1 MNICYIKKTGQ
12 SVLVKLQYEG
22 IILGAGWRLDDKGE
36 KYWDYGKV
44 AYIPI
49 FKCCHPDQVK
59 RFIGCSEIIVDDKIE
74 FTAYCSGDY
83 RGIYSL
89 IGKDPINDCQLMKIK
104 Y

>member
-12 SVLVKLQYEG
+12 SVLGKLQYEEVM
-22 IILGAGWRLDDKGE
+22 LGTGWRLDDKGK
-36 KYWDYGKV
+36 KYWDHGKF

-49 FKCCHPDQVK
+49 FKCGHPVK
-59 RFIGCSEIIVDDKIE
+59 RFIGYSEIIVDDKIE

-83 RGIYSL
+83 RGIDRL
-89 IGKDPINDCQLMKIK
+89 IGKDTIDDCQLMKIK